1 MLEAVGSLS
10 KLFSESA
17 EPYIAYRVAENLF
30 CKAFDARNLSRSDAS
45 ADASKDKLGLGIK
58 TFLEGNSK
66 TLQKIAEFN
75 SEHKLFSNLDPE
87 KKIYKISELRN
98 ARLES
103 TKRVYDLDDL
113 IYHCITRKAG
123 KIFVYETP
131 APLIDIP
138 KIKFINKEGS
148 VVSFTDNLNEYAFNI
163 SKSTLY
169 KRFVTGK
176 LLLEIPVKIL
186 DDPFVGIERLL
197 SESQH
202 QAKEIGKVFTPI
214 KEEPHIFLP
223 LYSIWRQNDERKGE
237 KYVPPKSGLNQWNAE
252 GRPRDNDE
260 VYIPIPAWI
269 HKEFPGFFPPRD
281 ASFNLTL
288 SSKNIF
294 PASVCQDGSK
304 ALMTDPN
311 KALGEWLLRD
321 LLNLKEGE
329 LLTYEKLQEVG
340 LDSVVIYK
348 VDNKNYIIDFT
359 KIGSYDTFEESYNK

>member
-30 CKAFDARNLSRSDAS
+30 CKAFNARNLSRSDAS

-58 TFLEGNSK
+58 TFLEGNGK

-75 SEHKLFSNLDPE
+75 SEHKLFSGLDPE
-87 KKIYKISELRN
+87 EKIFKISEFRN

-103 TKRVYDLDDL
+103 TKRIYSLDNL

-123 KIFVYETP
+123 KILVYETP
-131 APLIDIP
+131 ALLIDIP
-138 KIKFINKEGS
+138 KIKLINKDGS
-148 VVSFTDNLNEYAFNI
+148 VISFTDGFNEYAFNL

-169 KRFVTGK
+169 KRFITQK
-176 LLLEIPVKIL
+176 LLLEISVKIL
-186 DDPFVGIERLL
+186 DDPFVAIERLL
-197 SESQH
+197 KKSQ
-202 QAKEIGKVFTPI
+202 QQNKEIRKVFAPI
-214 KEEPHIFLP
+214 KVEPHIFLP
-223 LYSIWRQNDERKGE
+223 LYSIWRQNDKHKGE
-237 KYVPPKSGLNQWNAE
+237 KYVPEKSGLNQWNAS
-252 GRPRDNDE
+252 GRLRDSE
-260 VYIPIPAWI
+260 EIYIPIPAWI
-269 HKEFPGFFPPRD
+269 HKKFPRFFPPRD
-281 ASFNLTL
+281 KSFNLTL
-288 SSKNIF
+288 SSNKVF

-311 KALGEWLLRD
+311 RALGEWLLRD

-340 LDSVVIYK
+340 LDSVVVYK
-348 VDNKNYIIDFT
+348 MDDKNYSIDFT
-359 KIGSYDTFEESYNK
+359 KTGSYDTFEDSYNK